1 MKTNKIPIITLLI
14 ILINTTNTYYRR
26 RNPNFHNQDPQIQ
39 KYKLRF
45 TALRISN
52 QENHET
58 IQILKKIEK
67 TFFQNYPKYKHKIT
81 SKKLEMS
88 LSQNISAYANAHKYD
103 ESLGAHTY
111 GMKTGKDFTQILISG
126 ARGTKKTGYDN
137 KNEIST
143 LGLCEIIER
152 YQTGI
157 SAAFASETY
166 DGQYFIDAKVN
177 EETDDC
183 KINEDG
189 QFEIS
194 QPVAKKYIIHSVKTA
209 IGTTKIF
216 RLLAGKDYLK
226 LIVNFLVSGASVKD
240 KSVLSKSS
248 ISVKVYLTSDGVVA
262 GKTFVKVSK
271 NLGYFSS
278 ENKTDHKRSI
288 SSHKGILMIQKD
300 DGGNSNQKTRAIAE
314 ANEGKGTR
322 VGVEREANK
331 FEYGKGKRKM

>member
-1 MKTNKIPIITLLI
+1 
-14 ILINTTNTYYRR
+14 
-26 RNPNFHNQDPQIQ
+26 
-39 KYKLRF
+39 
-45 TALRISN
+45 
-52 QENHET
+52 
-58 IQILKKIEK
+58 
-67 TFFQNYPKYKHKIT
+67 
-81 SKKLEMS
+81 
-88 LSQNISAYANAHKYD
+88 
-103 ESLGAHTY
+103 
-111 GMKTGKDFTQILISG
+111 MKTGKDFTQILISG

-137 KNEIST
+137 KREIST

-183 KINEDG
+183 KINEEG

-194 QPVAKKYIIHSVKTA
+194 HPVAKKYIIHSAKTA
-209 IGTTKIF
+209 IGTTKIY

-226 LIVNFLVSGASVKD
+226 LIVNFLVSGASVKN

-248 ISVKVYLTSDGVVA
+248 ISVKVYLTNDCQVL

-278 ENKTDHKRSI
+278 ENKTDHQRSI
-288 SSHKGILMIQKD
+288 SCHNGILMIQKD
-300 DGGNSNQKTRAIAE
+300 NGGKSNQATRAHAIAD
-314 ANEGKGTR
+314 KDLGTN
-322 VGVEREANK
+322 VGAERHAVK
-331 FEYGKGKRKM
+331 SDFGSRTTTTTSP